1 MASFWDMLTGSAAS
15 ESSNAAA
22 QDTYNKQYRAT
33 QDLLNYGNTYAD
45 EFKGLAQSFA
55 PYAQTGTT
63 ANNMVQRLLQDPSSV
78 RSLPGYQFALD
89 EGTRALENSASA
101 RSGVQNGGTMKAL
114 QTYGQNYGDT
124 KYADWLSRLMG
135 LSQQGLGAT
144 QAQVN
149 TTGQGLQG
157 QLGTRTTGFGG
168 QMQSAGTI
176 GQGMVAG
183 ANAEAQGTQNLMNT
197 GVKLAGMALGA
208 FGGNPL
214 AALGGGGASS
224 FGGGNYGL
232 NQLGIGP
239 TASGPGSGFLI
250 GGV

>member
-15 ESSNAAA
+15 EASNAAA
-22 QDTYNKQYRAT
+22 QDTYGKQYQAI

-45 EFKGLAQSFA
+45 KFEGLAQSFA

-101 RSGVQNGGTMKAL
+101 RSGVQSGATMKAL

-144 QAQVN
+144 GSMVN

-183 ANAEAQGTQNLMNT
+183 ADAEAKGTQNLLN
-197 GVKLAGMALGA
+197 
-208 FGGNPL
+208 FGGNLLGKFIGANPL
-214 AALGGGGASS
+214 SALGGGGTSS

-239 TASGPGSGFLI
+239 KASGPGSGFLI